1 MGKSRVV
8 KYGQLRSMAIACLGW
23 FTFPQVYAIDSEQ
36 VEITGLMAG
45 VGQHQ
50 SLSGSDAG
58 DNSSNGAFVFQPEIS
73 ITPSEVDEFAIKF
86 GFAAGNGLNGY
97 SPFAVA
103 PWAADME
110 DDLKDING
118 RNRDY
123 LLTAW
128 YKHDF
133 VFSESNTL
141 AVYFGLI
148 DGTDFLDENVYSND
162 EFTQFMNQALVNGP
176 NFFAP
181 SYDSGI
187 ALAWRR
193 NAFKVHAVA
202 MAVGVNEVGNAYN
215 YYGAELEY
223 HISTGMGEGNYRA
236 SLVNTGAD
244 FEDPAGIGG
253 KRRNGIMLSF
263 DQELGQAL
271 GAFIR
276 FGWQNDK
283 AAIEYENIAS
293 GGLDIKGHLWN
304 RPQDNIGIGFAHVNG
319 GNLDIEHTL
328 VAELYYRFV
337 ASDTVALTLDIQHL
351 SENYHNPNVSTVDG
365 FIPGLRLVAG
375 F

>member
-1 MGKSRVV
+1 MKN
-8 KYGQLRSMAIACLGW
+8 YPWRSLIVCLGSLTP
-23 FTFPQVYAIDSEQ
+23 FQVYAIDSAHIEF
-36 VEITGLMAG
+36 TGLMAG
-45 VGQHQ
+45 TGQHQ
-50 SLSGSDAG
+50 SLSDTDAG
-58 DNSSNGAFVFQPEIS
+58 ENTDNGAFVFQPEIS
-73 ITPSEVDEFAIKF
+73 IKPTDIDEFAFKF
-86 GFAAGNGLNGY
+86 GFASGNGLNGY

-110 DDLKDING
+110 DDLKNING

-133 VFSESNTL
+133 VFSESNNL

-181 SYDSGI
+181 SYDTGV
-187 ALAWRR
+187 AVAWHRR
-193 NAFKVHAVA
+193 PIKLHAVA
-202 MAVGVNEVGNAYN
+202 MSVGENEEGNTYN

-223 HISTGMGEGNYRA
+223 HIHSGLGQGNYRA
-236 SLVNTGAD
+236 TIVNTSAD
-244 FEDPAGIGG
+244 FTDPTGEGG
-253 KRRNGIMLSF
+253 KRRSGIIFSL
-263 DQELGQAL
+263 DQEFGQVF

-276 FGWQNDK
+276 FGWQNDE

-293 GGLDIKGHLWN
+293 GGVDIRGGLWN
-304 RPQDNIGIGFAHVNG
+304 RQEDNIGIGFAHVNG
-319 GNLDIEHTL
+319 GNLHIEHTL
-328 VAELYYRFV
+328 VTELYYRFV
-337 ASDTVALTLDIQHL
+337 ASDILALTLDLQFL
-351 SENYHNPNVSTVDG
+351 SENYRDPTASTVEG
-365 FIPGLRLVAG
+365 FVPGLRLVAS